1 MRLRSLLARRLAKED
16 FKGEDS
22 KKRHVKYDKPSTNKK
37 IVYAYLDDKL
47 VGEYDSI
54 TLCAGL
60 LHMSRAMVK
69 KAIENQTVLEN
80 GFLLTFNKL

>member
-1 MRLRSLLARRLAKED
+1 MRLRALLARRLADDSFKE
-16 FKGEDS
+16 ES
-22 KKRHVKYDKPSTNKK
+22 TKRHVKYDKPSTNKK